1 MQNIIE
7 ELVRK
12 TSPVDMPAR
21 ISHFLIHVVN
31 QIDLWYINHNFE
43 KDDTYIEMCRDAC
56 YMTSIIGMDLLKYV
70 KCHEPS
76 DTQLYGR
83 LILLCTKNLAILI
96 CNKLGYD
103 NVVKYG
109 INPTLSTLNNDAL
122 EEFAKCSEINHD
134 KIRDKLMSILGDDSL
149 YGTISDTVNAVDE
162 EAKQHKFIQALMNN
176 HEENTNDTN

>member
-1 MQNIIE
+1 MENIIE

-12 TSPVDMPAR
+12 TSSIDMSAR

-43 KDDTYIEMCRDAC
+43 KDDTYTEMCRDAC
-56 YMTSIIGMDLLKYV
+56 YMTGIIGMDLQKYV

-76 DTQLYGR
+76 DMQLYGR
-83 LILLCTKNLAILI
+83 LILLCSKNLTILI
-96 CNKLGYD
+96 YHKLGYD
-103 NVVKYG
+103 NCAKYG
-109 INPTLSTLNNDAL
+109 INLMLSMLNTDAL
-122 EEFAKCSEINHD
+122 EEFAKYSEINHD

-149 YGTISDTVNAVDE
+149 YGMITDTVNAVDE

-176 HEENTNDTN
+176 HEKGQ